1 MPRKENMKVMK
12 TRRGNN
18 EGSIYQRAD
27 GKWVAQVMLG
37 YNENGKPKRKSLY
50 GNSRSEVARKMSSVV
65 NDVYVHGY
73 TCTEA
78 KSDPVKLLMQ
88 EWLYTYKRAT
98 ISPRTYEGCTRRAR
112 LHVYPKFGEH
122 LPEQV
127 HSEMIQKHINELYDK
142 GMALDSVKKI
152 RQLMSQFFQYLVD
165 NLRILNENPV
175 NRTKI
180 HTKNRK
186 DISEI
191 EDDYIALTTEQR
203 IQIYRILDEH
213 PTLKPIVLVMML
225 AGLRIGEVMA
235 LKWRNVN
242 LIDGVLHITEATT
255 VIPKVD
261 KEGIVISRRTTISNT
276 KTCASVRSVK
286 IPPQL
291 VEALKEWKAIR
302 SALQEKKGI
311 SFVNHDS
318 LVFSTDEGALRTY
331 SGLRTILDRF
341 LKKHGLDKHGITFHK
356 FRHTFATMLFEAGVN
371 PRVVQLLMGHKDVE
385 TTLAIYTHVSTAMF
399 DHAAAD
405 LSGMVEKYSAAVVTI
420 PA

>member
-1 MPRKENMKVMK
+1 MPRKKNETASK

-65 NDVYVHGY
+65 SDVYVNGY

-78 KSDPVKLLMQ
+78 KSEPVKLLMQ

-98 ISPRTYEGCTRRAR
+98 ITPRTYEGCTRRAR
-112 LHVYPKFGEH
+112 LHIYPKFGEL
-122 LPEQV
+122 LPDNV
-127 HSEMIQKHINELYDK
+127 HSEMIQRHINELYDG

-165 NLRILNENPV
+165 NLRILSENPV
-175 NRTKI
+175 NKTKI
-180 HTKNRK
+180 HAKSRK
-186 DISEI
+186 DISEV

-203 IQIYRILDEH
+203 IQNYRILDEH
-213 PTLKPIVLVMML
+213 PTLKPIILVMML
-225 AGLRIGEVMA
+225 AGLRIGEVLA
-235 LKWRNVN
+235 LKWRSVN
-242 LIDGVLHITEATT
+242 LTDGVLHITEAAT

-261 KEGIVISRRTTISNT
+261 QEGTVLSRRTTISNT

-286 IPPQL
+286 MPPQL
-291 VEALKEWKAIR
+291 IEALKEWKNIR
-302 SALQEKKGI
+302 TALQEKTETG
-311 SFVNHDS
+311 FVNHES
-318 LVFSTDEGALRTY
+318 LVFSTDEGTLRTY

-341 LKKHGLDKHGITFHK
+341 LKKHQMDKQRITFHK

-399 DHAAAD
+399 DHAAD
-405 LSGMVEKYSAAVVTI
+405 NLDGMFREYSAAAVL
-420 PA
+420 A